1 MGIKPFDD
9 IHGSDSTNIFVDVNQ
24 NYEFILSAKKG
35 RRRYAG
41 RMGMYEQIMERL
53 AALESNQSAMAR
65 RAKIPHDQVRS
76 FFTGRNVG
84 IKTVTAMLEAVGARI
99 AWPGEEPEMT
109 RDVCW
114 VDSKVVRAGKGQ
126 ALPPAENYLA
136 VPLVG
141 ETGAGPGV
149 MSDDQ
154 IKSWVLVYR
163 HQHAIQLKSDL
174 LAVEI
179 ERGSTSMVPLLHP
192 GDIVLVDREDK
203 KPERR
208 GNIFLV
214 REPHPSSATMIK
226 RVSMKPIDGDV
237 LLTFYSE
244 DSAENPAES
253 FNLRV
258 DYDNDISNA
267 IVGRCVWVW
276 SDLTRR

>member
-1 MGIKPFDD
+1 MDALR
-9 IHGSDSTNIFVDVNQ
+9 
-24 NYEFILSAKKG
+24 LSPSVG
-35 RRRYAG
+35 H
-41 RMGMYEQIMERL
+41 
-53 AALESNQSAMAR
+53 AR

-214 REPHPSSATMIK
+214 RELIHQCNYDKA
-226 RVSMKPIDGDV
+226 RFMKPIDGDV

-244 DSAENPAES
+244 DQPK
-253 FNLRV
+253 
-258 DYDNDISNA
+258 
-267 IVGRCVWVW
+267 
-276 SDLTRR
+276 TR